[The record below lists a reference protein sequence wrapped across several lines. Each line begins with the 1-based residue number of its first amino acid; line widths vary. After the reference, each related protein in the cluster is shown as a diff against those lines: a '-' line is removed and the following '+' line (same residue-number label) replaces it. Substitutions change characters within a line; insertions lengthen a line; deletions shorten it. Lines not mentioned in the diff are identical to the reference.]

1 VKAKP
6 PLDHLDAA
14 LRVLPGPV
22 QAIVAECQDW
32 IEELVLDVGRP
43 VAVKSD
49 LQVRRFDYL
58 VTPEKLV
65 DIEIALGGF
74 RPEDGRAGVPGALHR
89 FSGEREYG
97 TLNKITVRF
106 ARVIQGLAEPLR
118 PHLVGDEGPRS
129 TIFVGGPG
137 VGKTSTLRS
146 AIWIYQSL
154 YGEYVVVVDSANELG
169 GDSPVPHPTL
179 GNVRRFRVA
188 DPRRQAEVIYRAVT
202 NHYPLVV
209 VIDELRRKED
219 VVETV
224 EAIRRGVKPVASV
237 HGHDLAQVIENE
249 ANWPAL
255 GLERLPGGVRR
266 VRRPVFEQ
274 AVLLPKRGVF
284 LVYPDLARALDQTLA
299 GEAPTGLV
307 PGGEDAKVDA
317 RAAGIVAV

>member
-1 VKAKP
+1 MKTKP
-6 PLDHLDAA
+6 PLDNLGAA

-49 LQVRRFDYL
+49 LQVRRFDY
-58 VTPEKLV
+58 VAIPEKLV
-65 DIEIALGGF
+65 DIEIGLGGF

-106 ARVIQGLAEPLR
+106 ARVMQGLAEPLR

-154 YGEYVVVVDSANELG
+154 FAEYVVVVDSANELG
-169 GDSPVPHPTL
+169 GDSSVPHPAL
-179 GNVRRFRVA
+179 GHARRFRVA
-188 DPRRQAEVIYRAVT
+188 DPRRQAEVIYRAVA

-237 HGHDLAQVIENE
+237 HGYDLAQVVENE

-255 GLERLPGGVRR
+255 GLERLEGGVRR
-266 VRRPVFEQ
+266 VRRPIFEQ
-274 AVLLPKRGVF
+274 AVLLPRRGVF
-284 LVYPDLARALDQTLA
+284 QVYPDLALALDQTLA
-299 GEAPTGLV
+299 GENPAGLLL
-307 PGGEDAKVDA
+307 GGEDAKADA
-317 RAAGIVAV
+317 CAADPMAV

>member
-1 VKAKP
+1 MKAKP
-6 PLDHLDAA
+6 PLDNLGAA

-22 QAIVAECQDW
+22 QAVVAECQEW
-32 IEELVLDVGRP
+32 VEELVLDVGRP

-49 LQVRRFDYL
+49 LQVRRFDYV

-97 TLNKITVRF
+97 VLSKITVRF
-106 ARVIQGLAEPLR
+106 ARVMLELAGPLE
-118 PHLVGDEGPRS
+118 PHLVPSEGPRS
-129 TIFVGGPG
+129 TLFVGGPG

-169 GDSPVPHPTL
+169 GDSPLPHPAL
-179 GNVRRFRVA
+179 GNARRFRVA
-188 DPRRQAEVIYRAVT
+188 DPRRQAEVIYRAVA

-209 VIDELRRKED
+209 VIDELRRRED

-237 HGHDLAQVIENE
+237 HGHDLAQVVENE

-255 GLERLPGGVRR
+255 GLERLGDGVRR
-266 VRRPVFEQ
+266 VRRPIFEQ
-274 AVLLPKRGVF
+274 AVLLPRRGVF
-284 LVYPDLARALDQTLA
+284 LVYPDLAEALDRTLA
-299 GEAPTGLV
+299 GETPAGLLL
-307 PGGEDAKVDA
+307 GGEDAKGDA
-317 RAAGIVAV
+317 RAAGPVAV